1 MVLYLTHD
9 QTESWNE
16 GGGQVLEVEETIV
29 EDLDRLGS
37 IPPITVLAILH
48 CAFPAAQHIPFRY
61 VGSAAS
67 LVILCR
73 IRAPPLPEC
82 RTVRPSFG

>member
-16 GGGQVLEVEETIV
+16 GGWQALEVEETIV

-37 IPPITVLAILH
+37 IPPVTVLDVTGQEICFLVAE
-48 CAFPAAQHIPFRY
+48 
-61 VGSAAS
+61 GT
-67 LVILCR
+67 VILCILISPPR
-73 IRAPPLPEC
+73 RPPVFCGMCYRASGGSLN
-82 RTVRPSFG
+82 

>member
-16 GGGQVLEVEETIV
+16 GGWQALEVEETII

-37 IPPITVLAILH
+37 SAPVTVVDVTGQEICFLVAEG
-48 CAFPAAQHIPFRY
+48 A
-61 VGSAAS
+61 
-67 LVILCR
+67 VIL
-73 IRAPPLPEC
+73 
-82 RTVRPSFG
+82 